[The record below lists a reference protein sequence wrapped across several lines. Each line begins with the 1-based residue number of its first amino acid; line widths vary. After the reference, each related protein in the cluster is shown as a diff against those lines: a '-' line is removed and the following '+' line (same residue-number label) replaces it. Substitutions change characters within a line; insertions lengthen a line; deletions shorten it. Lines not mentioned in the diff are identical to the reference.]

1 MCTSPIWIANRRYT
15 RKDHDI
21 SLPMSNLAQNPWDVA
36 RFRLLVPCGQCEECL
51 KALRNDWYVR
61 LRQELSRCRQQ
72 HAEAW
77 FVTITIHP
85 RYYDRALN
93 NPAWFIRKWFER
105 VRHVTGRSIKHAFFQ
120 EFGTHTQTGT
130 EPRLHFHGFLFDPKM
145 RYNTLRRIV
154 SKFGFVWLCQ
164 ATPKRARYC
173 VKYVVKNLNTDGYD
187 ISDKL
192 RLKLSDRRYTR
203 KFVSAGVGNFLGTQ
217 PRPSFTNYTWFFD
230 ADASGRGYTYRI
242 PRYYDRYLADIEK
255 IQRAIRSAGAYA
267 CYFGDHMVSDFLRSL
282 APRFMVDPA
291 SLSFAKGPFSQ
302 MLTHVRYSE
311 SKGYMGHP
319 FIVQAFK
326 QVIPV
331 WKQAFDLEPPED
343 IIFNKSLVYG

>member
-61 LRQELSRCRQQ
+61 IRQELARCRAE
-72 HAEAW
+72 HCEAW
-77 FVTITIHP
+77 FVTITIAP
-85 RYYDRALN
+85 RYYKAALN
-93 NPAWFIRKWFER
+93 DPTAFMRKWFER

-120 EFGTHTQTGT
+120 EFGTHAQTGI
-130 EPRLHFHGFLFDPKM
+130 EPRLHFHGFLFDPRM
-145 RYNTLRRIV
+145 HYNDLRRIV

-173 VKYVVKNLNTDGYD
+173 VKYVVKQLNTDNYE
-187 ISDKL
+187 IPDKL

-203 KFVSAGVGNFLGTQ
+203 KFVSSGVGNFLGTQ
-217 PRPSFTNYTWFFD
+217 PRPSLATSLWTFD
-230 ADASGRGYTYRI
+230 ADRKAGGYQYRI
-242 PRYYDRYLADIEK
+242 PRYYDRYLQRVEK
-255 IQRAIRSAGAYA
+255 EQKAILSACSYA
-267 CYFGDHMVSDFLRSL
+267 LYFGDDLVRNFLARL
-282 APRFMVDPA
+282 AKMYALDPS
-291 SLSFAKGPFSQ
+291 SLSFNKGSFSR
-302 MLTHVRYSE
+302 MMTYLKYSA
-311 SKGYMGHP
+311 SKKYMGQP
-319 FIVQAFK
+319 FITLDFA

-331 WKQAFDLEPPED
+331 WKQAFGLEPPED
-343 IIFNKSLVYG
+343 VIFNKSLVYG

>member
-93 NPAWFIRKWFER
+93 DPTWFMRKWFER
-105 VRHVTGRSIKHAFFQ
+105 VRHVTGRSVKHAFFQ
-120 EFGTHTQTGT
+120 EFGTHAQTGT
-130 EPRLHFHGFLFDPKM
+130 EPRLHFHGFLFDPRM
-145 RYNTLRRIV
+145 CYNTLRRIV

-173 VKYVVKNLNTDGYD
+173 VKYVVKNLNTDDYD

-203 KFVSAGVGNFLGTQ
+203 KFVSPGVGDFLGTQ
-217 PRPSFTNYTWFFD
+217 PRPSFSVGTWTFD
-230 ADASGRGYTYRI
+230 ANVKDGGYTYRI
-242 PRYYDRYLADIEK
+242 PRYYDRYLAEIEK
-255 IQRAIRSAGAYA
+255 IQRAIRSASAYA
-267 CYFGDHMVSDFLRSL
+267 CYFDDHMVSDLLRSL
-282 APRFMVDPA
+282 APRFLVDPA
-291 SLSFAKGPFSQ
+291 SLSFSKGSFSRL
-302 MLTHVRYSE
+302 MTYIRYSE
-311 SKGYMGHP
+311 SKRYMGRP
-319 FIVQAFK
+319 FIVRDFK
-326 QVIPV
+326 QVIPI
-331 WKQAFDLEPPED
+331 WKQAFGLEPPED
-343 IIFNKSLVYG
+343 VIFNKSLFYG